1 MCLAGLRLIFF
12 SLLDISR
19 WQKCVGVA
27 SSDDK
32 GFGMAA
38 GHAYIK
44 EKFDDES
51 RQVVSKTFFKKE

>member
-1 MCLAGLRLIFF
+1 MIWYTYGIMLNLFLF
-12 SLLDISR
+12 LYPR

-27 SSDDK
+27 SSDEK

-51 RQVVSKTFFKKE
+51 RQVVSRNF